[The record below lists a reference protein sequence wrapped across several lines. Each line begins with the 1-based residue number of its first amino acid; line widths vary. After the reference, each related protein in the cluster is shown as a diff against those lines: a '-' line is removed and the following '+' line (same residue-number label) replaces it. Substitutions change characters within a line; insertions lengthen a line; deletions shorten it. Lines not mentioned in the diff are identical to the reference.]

1 VGDRDAAE
9 ALRGYV
15 LEVPGSELPDLGDD
29 EFYPFDLIGLE
40 VRDESGVRWGRV
52 TDAVET
58 PAHALLVVLS
68 DAGSAPEDALTV
80 REVLVPFVTELCR
93 CVCGRG
99 PSDHCQ
105 ALLRAGAVTKR
116 IDIFTLVPQAFAW
129 FLEQHPVSTATAA
142 GVVTICVHN
151 LREYGLMPH
160 RGGGRHPLWWGSGHG
175 HACRRGGGGP

>member
-1 VGDRDAAE
+1 VQGESRVLPSSDNPERFVAGEVLYGRPERRGLAGARLSEQVRLTIRSVRGESEFPIVAFEEVGDRDAAE

-80 REVLVPFVTELCR
+80 REVLVPFVTEAVPDV
-93 CVCGRG
+93 CVAEGHLTIVR
-99 PSDHCQ
+99 
-105 ALLRAGAVTKR
+105 R
-116 IDIFTLVPQAFAW
+116 
-129 FLEQHPVSTATAA
+129 FLEQ
-142 GVVTICVHN
+142 
-151 LREYGLMPH
+151 EQ
-160 RGGGRHPLWWGSGHG
+160 
-175 HACRRGGGGP
+175 